1 MLTQDAIKHKAG
13 LDLSTSLFVLSFVA
27 MCLCEAY
34 VIRGVW
40 IAHATFHGKVRG
52 SELPFLIWMPVFA
65 GLMLRLVIRK
75 RMERAEIR
83 PSLAADLN
91 TWVGGVLLLAYL
103 LMARMAEIIFS

>member
-13 LDLSTSLFVLSFVA
+13 FDLSNSLFVLSFLA

-40 IAHATFHGKVRG
+40 IAHTPFHGRARG
-52 SELPFLIWMPVFA
+52 SELPFLIWVPAVA
-65 GLMLRLVIRK
+65 VLMLRLAIGK
-75 RMERAEIR
+75 RMEKAEIR
-83 PSLAADLN
+83 PSLAANLN
-91 TWVGGVLLLAYL
+91 AWVGGVLLLAYL